1 MPAGPPVR
9 ATLFDT
15 VTCPADGLRA
25 KPQPDLYA
33 VAPRRLGID
42 PRTCRVFEDTPL
54 GVEAA
59 RRAGMRCIALT
70 TSLAADR
77 SDAFDDLV
85 AVTPDFTGLADRLL
99 PALSRTSDR
108 P

>member
-1 MPAGPPVR
+1 MPAGPPAR
-9 ATLFDT
+9 AMPFDI
-15 VTCPADGLRA
+15 VTCSADSLRD
-25 KPQPDLYA
+25 KSRPDRYA
-33 VAPRRLGID
+33 DAARRFGID
-42 PRTCRVFEDTPL
+42 PRTYRVFEDAPL

-59 RRAGMRCIALT
+59 RRAGMRCVALT

-77 SDAFDDLV
+77 CDACDDLV
-85 AVTPDFTGLADRLL
+85 AVTPDFTGLAERPL

>member
-1 MPAGPPVR
+1 MPAGPPAR
-9 ATLFDT
+9 AMLFDT
-15 VTCPADGLRA
+15 VTCSADGLRG
-25 KPQPDLYA
+25 KPQPDLHA
-33 VAPRRLGID
+33 EAARRLGID
-42 PRTCRVFEDTPL
+42 PRECRVFEDAPH

-59 RRAGMRCIALT
+59 RRAGMRCVALT

-77 SDAFDDLV
+77 CDALDNLV
-85 AVTPDFTGLADRLL
+85 AATPDFTGLAERLL